1 MKFEIKKTKKKQKKN
16 LIITDKDNLEKKV
29 MRSSNQKNRQL
40 SASERLSAN
49 QQCLLCCIMT
59 RDTLS
64 LPSILSY
71 TSYMNDVPWSWT
83 VEMRWLLHWIN
94 SIFFKFPAEMFA
106 PCVCLCLCLYI
117 ILSFPTRL
125 LNAAKLCSIERHFY
139 VNLFVVVHHYYY
151 IKNSNRTLQSDW
163 KTMNSIWI
171 E

>member
-71 TSYMNDVPWSWT
+71 TSYMNDVP
-83 VEMRWLLHWIN
+83 
-94 SIFFKFPAEMFA
+94 
-106 PCVCLCLCLYI
+106 
-117 ILSFPTRL
+117 
-125 LNAAKLCSIERHFY
+125 
-139 VNLFVVVHHYYY
+139 
-151 IKNSNRTLQSDW
+151 
-163 KTMNSIWI
+163 
-171 E
+171 